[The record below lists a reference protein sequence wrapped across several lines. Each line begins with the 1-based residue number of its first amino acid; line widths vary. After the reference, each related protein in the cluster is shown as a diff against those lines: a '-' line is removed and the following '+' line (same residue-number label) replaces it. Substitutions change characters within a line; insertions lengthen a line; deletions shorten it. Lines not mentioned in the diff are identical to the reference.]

1 MVKVI
6 GLTGSIATGKSTVS
20 SYLKK
25 CGYIVLDA
33 DEISRHALDIG
44 TSCYKR
50 VVEEFDVLSDDLSID
65 RKKLSYI
72 IFNNNE
78 KKKLLESIIHPY
90 VIDELKK
97 GIQECTQEVVFL
109 DIPLLYEV
117 SLEYLCDKI
126 IVVYV
131 NEDLQLKRLMNRNQ
145 IDEEHARLIMSHQIS
160 IEIKKDKADYIID
173 NSQDLDHLYN
183 EIKRVL
189 KEVGHENIYE

>member
-20 SYLKK
+20 SYLKN

-50 VVEEFDVLSDDLSID
+50 VIEEFDALNDDLSID
-65 RKKLSYI
+65 RKKLSHI

-97 GIQECTQEVVFL
+97 GIKECTQELVFL

-145 IDEEHARLIMSHQIS
+145 IDEDHARLIMSHQIS

-173 NSQDLDHLYN
+173 NCYDLNHLYN
-183 EIKRVL
+183 EIERVL